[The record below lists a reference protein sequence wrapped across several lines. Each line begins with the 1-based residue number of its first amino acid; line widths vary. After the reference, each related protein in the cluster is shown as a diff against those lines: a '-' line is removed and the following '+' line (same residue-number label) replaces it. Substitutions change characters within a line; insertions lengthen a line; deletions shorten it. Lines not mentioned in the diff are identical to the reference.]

1 MLAALFNGVLPIF
14 AISVIGYG
22 CGKIKIFDFGSA
34 MILNKFV
41 MFIAMPI
48 LGFKLLSAA
57 SLFDVPMQLLVGYLL
72 SEICVYLI
80 TFIIAR
86 KVFGVGVKEAFLL
99 GLATALTNHVLFI
112 LPIAEI
118 LIGPSA
124 TLPIVALISMD
135 GMLIFGG
142 TIVAMDIM
150 SAKDM
155 GWRPTVAKIAS
166 NPPILGM
173 LAGLIYGLSGLEIAP
188 NVQIFLSNISSTASP
203 VLLFAL
209 GVILSVKRDEVIAS
223 LTGLIVFVKLII
235 HPVAAYI
242 LLTYVMDVPEIF
254 ANPAIMVAAAPCGV
268 MSFMLAMNYGVKV
281 DNIARVIFISS
292 LFSLLTISYVANI

>member
-57 SLFDVPMQLLVGYLL
+57 SLFDVPMQLLIGYLL

-155 GWRPTVAKIAS
+155 GWRPTVAKIVS

-242 LLTYVMDVPEIF
+242 LLTYAMDVPEIF